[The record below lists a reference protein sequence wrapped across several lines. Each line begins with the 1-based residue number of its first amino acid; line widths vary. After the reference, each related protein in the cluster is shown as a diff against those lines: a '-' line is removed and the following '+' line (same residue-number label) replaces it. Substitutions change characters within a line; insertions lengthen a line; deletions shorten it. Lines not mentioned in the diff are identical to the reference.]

1 MVTFFLWPMII
12 PMIIPLIY
20 CLKWKREN
28 LKDVGLITAIMI
40 LIVILYEPLVW
51 DLDFPVLGYIFWKFV
66 LFVFLPLGIF
76 IWYWKGKNSEKP
88 LEVFGVRKEG
98 FKKSL
103 FLCALF
109 IPLMLAT
116 DTIVSYLLGRTSQ
129 PSDLSYSGI
138 MFFESFT
145 EEFFFRGI
153 LFLYLWKVTDV
164 RVAYATSIMSF
175 VLVHPQYFWGLGMV
189 SAIVQGVLTAVI
201 VHKSKNLT
209 GAWAL
214 HGVNRVFSLSVLP
227 WFW

>member
-1 MVTFFLWPMII
+1 
-12 PMIIPLIY
+12 
-20 CLKWKREN
+20 
-28 LKDVGLITAIMI
+28 MI

-51 DLDFPVLGYIFWKFV
+51 NLDFPVLGYIFWKFV
-66 LFVFLPLGIF
+66 LFVFIPLGIF

-98 FKKSL
+98 MKKSL
-103 FLCALF
+103 FFCALF

-116 DTIVSYLLGRTSQ
+116 DTIVSYLLGRTSP

-138 MFFESFT
+138 MFIESFT

-164 RVAYATSIMSF
+164 RVAYVTSIMSF

-189 SAIVQGVLTAVI
+189 SVIVQGVLTAVI

-209 GAWAL
+209 GAWVL
-214 HGVNRVFSLSVLP
+214 HGVNRVFSLSILP
-227 WFW
+227 WFL

>member
-1 MVTFFLWPMII
+1 MVTFFLWPMLI
-12 PMIIPLIY
+12 PILIPIIY
-20 CLKWKREN
+20 CWKWKKES
-28 LKDVGLITAIMI
+28 LKHLWPILLSMI

-66 LFVFLPLGIF
+66 LFVFIPLGIF

-88 LEVFGVRKEG
+88 FEVFGVKKEG
-98 FKKSL
+98 MKKSL
-103 FLCALF
+103 FFCALF

-116 DTIVSYLLGRTSQ
+116 DTIVSYLLGRTSP

-164 RVAYATSIMSF
+164 RVAYVTSIMSF

-189 SAIVQGVLTAVI
+189 SVIVQGVLTAVI

-209 GAWAL
+209 GAWVL
-214 HGVNRVFSLSVLP
+214 HGVNRVFSLSILP
-227 WFW
+227 WFL